1 MLKRVN
7 KGDTKLKTCLI
18 IEDNEDNMVLMCRLL
33 DKYGYKAFEAKTGKE
48 GIEMVLEKRPDFV
61 LLDIQLP
68 DMNGKEVLKMIRQ
81 NEITKNISVIAVT
94 SFAMSG
100 DRERLMEAGCDGY
113 IEKPI
118 DPEVFITQIEKV
130 LNED

>member
-1 MLKRVN
+1 
-7 KGDTKLKTCLI
+7 
-18 IEDNEDNMVLMCRLL
+18 MVLMCRLL
-33 DKYGYKAFEAKTGKE
+33 DKYEYKTIEAITGKE

-68 DMNGKEVLKMIRQ
+68 DMNGKEVLKMIRE
-81 NEITKNISVIAVT
+81 NEITKNIRVIAVT
-94 SFAMSG
+94 SYAMSG

-130 LNED
+130 FNEE